1 MLSLLLSVFLTFVEY
16 NCENLFDCQHD
27 SLKEDMQFTP
37 EGMYRW
43 TPGRYWKKLNHI
55 SQAILS
61 CAGDS
66 ATATIPDMI
75 ALTEVENDSVMRDLT
90 KRSLM
95 RNARYEYVM
104 TSSPDVRGID
114 VALVYSPY
122 SFRLLSS
129 HSIRVRMPEDVRP
142 TRDIL
147 YASGLLVSGD
157 TLYIYIVHSPSRSGG
172 EHLTQPYRMLVAE
185 RLCTSID
192 SLRAVC
198 PNARIIVAGD
208 FNDYSD
214 NRSLMRIADNGMI
227 EVSQKAT
234 GRNGAKGTYRFQG
247 EWGSLDHIFVSGN
260 MAENLTGCYINDAP
274 FLLEEESKYGGV
286 RPMRSFRGPVYINGY
301 SDHLP
306 LVATFRL
313 E

>member
-1 MLSLLLSVFLTFVEY
+1 MLSLLLSVLLTFVEY

-27 SLKEDMQFTP
+27 SLKEDLQFMP
-37 EGMYRW
+37 EGTHKW
-43 TPGRYWKKLNHI
+43 TPGRYWRKLNHR

-61 CAGDS
+61 CGGDS
-66 ATATIPDMI
+66 ATATIPDLI

-95 RNARYEYVM
+95 RNAHYEYVM

-129 HSIRVRMPEDVRP
+129 HSIRVSMPESVRP

-157 TLYIYIVHSPSRSGG
+157 TLHIYIVHSPSRSGG

-192 SLRAVC
+192 SLRALS
-198 PNARIIVAGD
+198 PEARIIVAGD

-214 NRSLMRIADNGMI
+214 NRSLTRIADNGMI

-274 FLLEEESKYGGV
+274 FLLEEESKYVGV
-286 RPMRSFRGPVYINGY
+286 RPKRSFRGPVYINGY

>member
-66 ATATIPDMI
+66 ASATIPDMI

-129 HSIRVRMPEDVRP
+129 HSIRVSMPESVRP

-157 TLYIYIVHSPSRSGG
+157 TLHIYIVHSPSRSGG

-192 SLRAVC
+192 SLRALS
-198 PNARIIVAGD
+198 PEARIIVAGD

-214 NRSLMRIADNGMI
+214 NRSLTRIADNGMV
-227 EVSQKAT
+227 EVSHDAV

-286 RPMRSFRGPVYINGY
+286 RPKRSFRGPVYINGY

>member
-27 SLKEDMQFTP
+27 SPKEDLQFTP

-66 ATATIPDMI
+66 ASATIPDMI

-129 HSIRVRMPEDVRP
+129 HSIRVSMPEGVRP

-147 YASGLLVSGD
+147 YASGLLVCGD
-157 TLYIYIVHSPSRSGG
+157 TLHIYIVHSPSRSGG

-208 FNDYSD
+208 FNDYST

-286 RPMRSFRGPVYINGY
+286 RPMRSFRGPVFINGY

-306 LVATFRL
+306 LVATFHF

>member
-66 ATATIPDMI
+66 ASATIPDMI

-129 HSIRVRMPEDVRP
+129 HSISVSMPESVRP

-157 TLYIYIVHSPSRSGG
+157 TLHIYIVHSPSRSGG

-185 RLCTSID
+185 RLCTSVD
-192 SLRAVC
+192 SLRTVC

-208 FNDYSD
+208 FNDYSTS
-214 NRSLMRIADNGMI
+214 RSLMRIADNGMI

-286 RPMRSFRGPVYINGY
+286 RPKRSFRGPVYINGY

>member
-27 SLKEDMQFTP
+27 SLKEDLQFTP

-66 ATATIPDMI
+66 ASATIPDMI

-114 VALVYSPY
+114 VALAYSPY

-129 HSIRVRMPEDVRP
+129 NSIRVSMPEGVRP

-157 TLYIYIVHSPSRSGG
+157 TLHIYIVHSPSRSSG

-185 RLCTSID
+185 WLCTSID

-208 FNDYSD
+208 FNDYST
-214 NRSLMRIADNGMI
+214 NRSLMRVADIGMI

-247 EWGSLDHIFVSGN
+247 EWGSLDHIFVSRN
-260 MAENLTGCYINDAP
+260 MAENLIGCYINDAP

-286 RPMRSFRGPVYINGY
+286 RPMRSFRGPVFINGY

>member
-66 ATATIPDMI
+66 ASATIPDMI

-114 VALVYSPY
+114 VALAYSPY

-129 HSIRVRMPEDVRP
+129 HSIRVRMPDGVRP

-157 TLYIYIVHSPSRSGG
+157 TLHIYSTFAKPFRRRASDATLPHACGGKTLLVHRLASRLKPRGKDNSGG
-172 EHLTQPYRMLVAE
+172 
-185 RLCTSID
+185 
-192 SLRAVC
+192 
-198 PNARIIVAGD
+198 
-208 FNDYSD
+208 
-214 NRSLMRIADNGMI
+214 
-227 EVSQKAT
+227 
-234 GRNGAKGTYRFQG
+234 
-247 EWGSLDHIFVSGN
+247 
-260 MAENLTGCYINDAP
+260 
-274 FLLEEESKYGGV
+274 
-286 RPMRSFRGPVYINGY
+286 
-301 SDHLP
+301 
-306 LVATFRL
+306 
-313 E
+313 

>member
-1 MLSLLLSVFLTFVEY
+1 MLSLPLSVFLTFVEY

-27 SLKEDMQFTP
+27 SQKEDMQFTP

-66 ATATIPDMI
+66 ASATIPDII

-129 HSIRVRMPEDVRP
+129 HSIRVSMPESVRP

-157 TLYIYIVHSPSRSGG
+157 TLHIYIVHSPSRSGG

-192 SLRAVC
+192 SLRALS
-198 PNARIIVAGD
+198 PEARIIVAGD

-214 NRSLMRIADNGMI
+214 NRSLTRIADNGMV
-227 EVSQKAT
+227 EVSHDAV

-286 RPMRSFRGPVYINGY
+286 RPKRSFRGPVYINGY

>member
-66 ATATIPDMI
+66 ASATIPDII

-129 HSIRVRMPEDVRP
+129 HAIRVRMPENVRP

-147 YASGLLVSGD
+147 YANGLLMSGD
-157 TLYIYIVHSPSRSGG
+157 TLHIYLVHSPSRSGG

-185 RLCTSID
+185 RLCASID
-192 SLRAVC
+192 SLRAVS
-198 PNARIIVAGD
+198 PDARIIVAGD

-214 NRSLMRIADNGMI
+214 NRSLTRIADNGMV
-227 EVSQKAT
+227 EVSHDAI
-234 GRNGAKGTYRFQG
+234 GRNGAKGTYRYQG
-247 EWGSLDHIFVSGN
+247 EWGSLDHIFASGN

-286 RPMRSFRGPVYINGY
+286 RPLRSFRGPVYINGY

>member
-37 EGMYRW
+37 EGTYRW

-66 ATATIPDMI
+66 ASATIPDMI

-129 HSIRVRMPEDVRP
+129 HSIRVSMPEGVRP

-157 TLYIYIVHSPSRSGG
+157 TLHIYIVHSPSRSGG

-208 FNDYSD
+208 FNDYST

-260 MAENLTGCYINDAP
+260 MTENLTGCYINDAP

>member
-66 ATATIPDMI
+66 ASATIPDMI

-129 HSIRVRMPEDVRP
+129 HSIRVSMPESVRP

-157 TLYIYIVHSPSRSGG
+157 TLHIYIVHSPSRSGG

-192 SLRAVC
+192 SLRALS
-198 PNARIIVAGD
+198 PEARIIVAGD

-214 NRSLMRIADNGMI
+214 NRSLTRIADNGMV
-227 EVSQKAT
+227 EVSHDAV

-286 RPMRSFRGPVYINGY
+286 SPKRSFRGPVYINGY

>member
-37 EGMYRW
+37 EGTYRW

-66 ATATIPDMI
+66 ASATIPDMI

-122 SFRLLSS
+122 SFRLLYS
-129 HSIRVRMPEDVRP
+129 HSIRVSMPEGVRP

-157 TLYIYIVHSPSRSGG
+157 TLHIYIVHSPSRSGG

-208 FNDYSD
+208 FNDYST
-214 NRSLMRIADNGMI
+214 NRSLMRIADIGMI

-247 EWGSLDHIFVSGN
+247 DWGSLDHIFVSGN

-306 LVATFRL
+306 LVATFHL

>member
-66 ATATIPDMI
+66 ASATIPDMI

-122 SFRLLSS
+122 TFRLLYS
-129 HSIRVRMPEDVRP
+129 HSIRVSMPESVRP

-157 TLYIYIVHSPSRSGG
+157 TLHIYIVHSPSRSGG

-208 FNDYSD
+208 FNDYST
-214 NRSLMRIADNGMI
+214 NRSLMRIADIGMI

-260 MAENLTGCYINDAP
+260 MAENLMGCYINDAP

>member
-66 ATATIPDMI
+66 ASATIPDMI

-114 VALVYSPY
+114 VALAYSPY

-129 HSIRVRMPEDVRP
+129 HSIRVRMPDGVRP

-157 TLYIYIVHSPSRSGG
+157 TLHIYIVHSPSRSGG

-192 SLRAVC
+192 SLRALS
-198 PNARIIVAGD
+198 PEARIIVAGD

-214 NRSLMRIADNGMI
+214 NRSLTRIADNGMV
-227 EVSQKAT
+227 EVSHDAV

-286 RPMRSFRGPVYINGY
+286 RPKRSFRGPVYINGY

>member
-66 ATATIPDMI
+66 ASATIPDMI

-122 SFRLLSS
+122 SFRLLYS
-129 HSIRVRMPEDVRP
+129 HSIRVSMPEGVRP

-157 TLYIYIVHSPSRSGG
+157 TLHIYIVHSPSRSGG

-208 FNDYSD
+208 FNDYST
-214 NRSLMRIADNGMI
+214 NRSLMRIADIGMI

>member
-1 MLSLLLSVFLTFVEY
+1 MLSLLLSVLLTFVEY

-27 SLKEDMQFTP
+27 SLKDDLQFMP
-37 EGMYRW
+37 EGTHKW
-43 TPGRYWKKLNHI
+43 TPGRYWRKLNHI

-61 CAGDS
+61 CGGDS
-66 ATATIPDMI
+66 ATATIPDLI

-95 RNARYEYVM
+95 RNAHYEYVM

-122 SFRLLSS
+122 SFKLLTS
-129 HSIRVRMPEDVRP
+129 HSIGVRMPEGVRP

-147 YASGLLVSGD
+147 YASGLVMSGD
-157 TLYIYIVHSPSRSGG
+157 TLHIYIVHSPSRAGG
-172 EHLTQPYRMLVAE
+172 EHLTKPYRMLVAE
-185 RLCTSID
+185 RLCASID

-198 PNARIIVAGD
+198 PEARIIVAGD
-208 FNDYSD
+208 FNDYSND
-214 NRSLMRIADNGMI
+214 KSLTRIAGNGMV
-227 EVSQKAT
+227 EVSRDAI
-234 GRNGAKGTYRFQG
+234 GRNGAKGTYRYQG

-260 MAENLTGCYINDAP
+260 IAERIMGCYINDAP

-286 RPMRSFRGPVYINGY
+286 RPKRCFRGPVYMNGY

-306 LVATFRL
+306 LVATFMF

>member
-66 ATATIPDMI
+66 ASATIPDMI

-114 VALVYSPY
+114 VALAYSPY

-129 HSIRVRMPEDVRP
+129 HSIRVRMPESVRP

-147 YASGLLVSGD
+147 YASGL
-157 TLYIYIVHSPSRSGG
+157 
-172 EHLTQPYRMLVAE
+172 
-185 RLCTSID
+185 
-192 SLRAVC
+192 
-198 PNARIIVAGD
+198 
-208 FNDYSD
+208 
-214 NRSLMRIADNGMI
+214 
-227 EVSQKAT
+227 
-234 GRNGAKGTYRFQG
+234 
-247 EWGSLDHIFVSGN
+247 
-260 MAENLTGCYINDAP
+260 
-274 FLLEEESKYGGV
+274 
-286 RPMRSFRGPVYINGY
+286 
-301 SDHLP
+301 
-306 LVATFRL
+306 
-313 E
+313 

>member
-66 ATATIPDMI
+66 ASATIPDMI

-122 SFRLLSS
+122 SFRLLYS
-129 HSIRVRMPEDVRP
+129 HSIRVSMPESVRP

-157 TLYIYIVHSPSRSGG
+157 TLHIYIVHSPSRSGG

-208 FNDYSD
+208 FNDYST
-214 NRSLMRIADNGMI
+214 NRSLMRIADIGMI

-260 MAENLTGCYINDAP
+260 MAENLMGCYINDAP

>member
-37 EGMYRW
+37 EGTYRW

-66 ATATIPDMI
+66 ASATIPDMI

-122 SFRLLSS
+122 SFRLLYS
-129 HSIRVRMPEDVRP
+129 HSIRVSMPEGVRP

-157 TLYIYIVHSPSRSGG
+157 TLHIYIVHSPSRSGG

-208 FNDYSD
+208 FNDYST
-214 NRSLMRIADNGMI
+214 NRSLIRIADIGMI

>member
-37 EGMYRW
+37 EGTYRW

-66 ATATIPDMI
+66 ASATIPDMI

-122 SFRLLSS
+122 SFRLLYS
-129 HSIRVRMPEDVRP
+129 HSIRVSMPEGVRP

-157 TLYIYIVHSPSRSGG
+157 TLHIYIVHSPSRSGG

-208 FNDYSD
+208 FNDYST
-214 NRSLMRIADNGMI
+214 NRSLMRIADIGMI

-247 EWGSLDHIFVSGN
+247 DWGSLDHIFVSGN

>member
-37 EGMYRW
+37 EGTYRW

-66 ATATIPDMI
+66 ASATIPDMI

-122 SFRLLSS
+122 TFRLLYS
-129 HSIRVRMPEDVRP
+129 HSIRVSMPEGVRP

-157 TLYIYIVHSPSRSGG
+157 TLHIYIVHSPSRSGG

-208 FNDYSD
+208 FNDYST
-214 NRSLMRIADNGMI
+214 NRSLMRIADIGMI

-247 EWGSLDHIFVSGN
+247 DWGSLDHIFVSGN

-306 LVATFRL
+306 LVATFHL

>member
-66 ATATIPDMI
+66 ASATIPDMI

-122 SFRLLSS
+122 SFRLLYS
-129 HSIRVRMPEDVRP
+129 HSIRVSMPESIRP

-157 TLYIYIVHSPSRSGG
+157 TLHIYIVHSPSRSGG

-208 FNDYSD
+208 FNDYST
-214 NRSLMRIADNGMI
+214 NRSLMRIADIGMI

-274 FLLEEESKYGGV
+274 FLLEEEGKYGGV

>member
-66 ATATIPDMI
+66 ASATIPDMI

-114 VALVYSPY
+114 VALVY
-122 SFRLLSS
+122 
-129 HSIRVRMPEDVRP
+129 
-142 TRDIL
+142 
-147 YASGLLVSGD
+147 
-157 TLYIYIVHSPSRSGG
+157 
-172 EHLTQPYRMLVAE
+172 
-185 RLCTSID
+185 
-192 SLRAVC
+192 
-198 PNARIIVAGD
+198 
-208 FNDYSD
+208 
-214 NRSLMRIADNGMI
+214 
-227 EVSQKAT
+227 
-234 GRNGAKGTYRFQG
+234 
-247 EWGSLDHIFVSGN
+247 
-260 MAENLTGCYINDAP
+260 
-274 FLLEEESKYGGV
+274 
-286 RPMRSFRGPVYINGY
+286 
-301 SDHLP
+301 
-306 LVATFRL
+306 
-313 E
+313 